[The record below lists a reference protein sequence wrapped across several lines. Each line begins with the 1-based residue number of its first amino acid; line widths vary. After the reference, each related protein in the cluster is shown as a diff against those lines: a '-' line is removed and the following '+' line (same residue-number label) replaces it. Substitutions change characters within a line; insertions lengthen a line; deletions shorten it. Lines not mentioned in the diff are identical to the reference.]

1 MNKVILVGRI
11 TKDPEL
17 KTISNS
23 SSVVNF
29 TIAVNR
35 PVAQNADQNQNNA
48 DFINCVIWNKQAE
61 NLAKYVKQG
70 SLIGVEGRIQT
81 RNYESNGTT
90 RYVTEVLCD
99 NVQCNKNRY
108 SNSKRHAGRYQ
119 PGKEFQFGHFNLP
132 YKKSIPEPVLYHIFL
147 NLKNTL
153 FYTFFATT
161 TIRPFFCEYSQVDN
175 VIYLS

>member
-17 KTISNS
+17 RSIQSG

-35 PVAQNADQNQNNA
+35 PVAQNQDQNANNA

-81 RNYESNGTT
+81 RSYESNGTT
-90 RYVTEVLCD
+90 RYITEVLCD
-99 NVQCNKNRY
+99 NVQFLETKKDGAKAQSDDS
-108 SNSKRHAGRYQ
+108 SNDEDPFAG
-119 PGKEFQFGHFNLP
+119 KINSVDDNDLP
-132 YKKSIPEPVLYHIFL
+132 Y
-147 NLKNTL
+147 
-153 FYTFFATT
+153 
-161 TIRPFFCEYSQVDN
+161 
-175 VIYLS
+175 

>member
-17 KTISNS
+17 RSIQSG

-35 PVAQNADQNQNNA
+35 PVAQNADQNANTA

-81 RNYESNGTT
+81 RSYDSNGTT
-90 RYVTEVLCD
+90 RYITEVLCD
-99 NVQCNKNRY
+99 NVQFLETKKDGAKAQQVEES
-108 SNSKRHAGRYQ
+108 SNNEDPFAG
-119 PGKEFQFGHFNLP
+119 KINNVNDDDLP
-132 YKKSIPEPVLYHIFL
+132 W
-147 NLKNTL
+147 
-153 FYTFFATT
+153 
-161 TIRPFFCEYSQVDN
+161 
-175 VIYLS
+175 

>member
-17 KTISNS
+17 KTIGNS

-81 RNYESNGTT
+81 RSYESNGTT
-90 RYVTEVLCD
+90 RYITEVLCD
-99 NVQCNKNRY
+99 NVQFLETKKDGTNGTTKVEQ
-108 SNSKRHAGRYQ
+108 SDNSTQEDQYADKISSVDD
-119 PGKEFQFGHFNLP
+119 NDLP
-132 YKKSIPEPVLYHIFL
+132 F
-147 NLKNTL
+147 
-153 FYTFFATT
+153 
-161 TIRPFFCEYSQVDN
+161 
-175 VIYLS
+175 

>member
-17 KTISNS
+17 RNINS
-23 SSVVNF
+23 GSSVVNF

-81 RNYESNGTT
+81 RSYESNGTT
-90 RYVTEVLCD
+90 RYITEVLCD
-99 NVQCNKNRY
+99 NVQFLETKKDGTNGTTKAEQ
-108 SNSKRHAGRYQ
+108 SDNSTEDQYAG
-119 PGKEFQFGHFNLP
+119 KISSVDDNDLP
-132 YKKSIPEPVLYHIFL
+132 F
-147 NLKNTL
+147 
-153 FYTFFATT
+153 
-161 TIRPFFCEYSQVDN
+161 
-175 VIYLS
+175 

>member
-17 KTISNS
+17 RNIQSG

-35 PVAQNADQNQNNA
+35 PVAQNADQNANNA

-81 RNYESNGTT
+81 RSYEANGTT
-90 RYVTEVLCD
+90 RYITEVLCD
-99 NVQCNKNRY
+99 NVQFLETKKDGAKAQSSFDS
-108 SNSKRHAGRYQ
+108 SNDEDSFAG
-119 PGKEFQFGHFNLP
+119 KINSVDDNDLP
-132 YKKSIPEPVLYHIFL
+132 Y
-147 NLKNTL
+147 
-153 FYTFFATT
+153 
-161 TIRPFFCEYSQVDN
+161 
-175 VIYLS
+175 

>member
-17 KTISNS
+17 KSIQSG

-35 PVAQNADQNQNNA
+35 PIAQQNQDQNANNA

-81 RNYESNGTT
+81 RTYESNGTT
-90 RYVTEVLCD
+90 RYITEVLCD
-99 NVQCNKNRY
+99 NVQFLETKRDGTNGTTKVEQ
-108 SNSKRHAGRYQ
+108 SDNSTEEDQYAG
-119 PGKEFQFGHFNLP
+119 KINSVDDNDLP
-132 YKKSIPEPVLYHIFL
+132 F
-147 NLKNTL
+147 
-153 FYTFFATT
+153 
-161 TIRPFFCEYSQVDN
+161 
-175 VIYLS
+175 

>member
-17 KTISNS
+17 RSLTSG

-35 PVAQNADQNQNNA
+35 PVAQNNDQNASTA

-90 RYVTEVLCD
+90 RYITEVLCD
-99 NVQCNKNRY
+99 NVQFLETKNSSARGQQIDEEPKEED
-108 SNSKRHAGRYQ
+108 SFAGKINNV
-119 PGKEFQFGHFNLP
+119 GEDDLP
-132 YKKSIPEPVLYHIFL
+132 W
-147 NLKNTL
+147 
-153 FYTFFATT
+153 
-161 TIRPFFCEYSQVDN
+161 
-175 VIYLS
+175 

>member
-17 KTISNS
+17 KSIQSG

-35 PVAQNADQNQNNA
+35 PIAQQNQDQNASNA

-81 RNYESNGTT
+81 RTYESNGTT
-90 RYVTEVLCD
+90 RYITEVLCD
-99 NVQCNKNRY
+99 NVQFLETKRDGTNGTTKVEQ
-108 SNSKRHAGRYQ
+108 SDNSTEEDQYAG
-119 PGKEFQFGHFNLP
+119 KINSVDDNDLP
-132 YKKSIPEPVLYHIFL
+132 F
-147 NLKNTL
+147 
-153 FYTFFATT
+153 
-161 TIRPFFCEYSQVDN
+161 
-175 VIYLS
+175 

>member
-17 KTISNS
+17 KNTQSGTS
-23 SSVVNF
+23 FVNF

-35 PVAQNADQNQNNA
+35 PVSQNADQNASNA

-81 RNYESNGTT
+81 RSYESNGTT
-90 RYVTEVLCD
+90 RYITEVLCD
-99 NVQCNKNRY
+99 NVQFLETKKDVKEKQQDET
-108 SNSKRHAGRYQ
+108 SNDEDPFAG
-119 PGKEFQFGHFNLP
+119 KIN
-132 YKKSIPEPVLYHIFL
+132 S
-147 NLKNTL
+147 
-153 FYTFFATT
+153 
-161 TIRPFFCEYSQVDN
+161 VDN
-175 VIYLS
+175 NDLPF

>member
-81 RNYESNGTT
+81 RSYEANGTT
-90 RYVTEVLCD
+90 RYITEVLCD
-99 NVQCNKNRY
+99 NVQFLETKKDGTNGTTKVEQ
-108 SNSKRHAGRYQ
+108 SDNSTQEDQYAG
-119 PGKEFQFGHFNLP
+119 KISSVDDNDLP
-132 YKKSIPEPVLYHIFL
+132 F
-147 NLKNTL
+147 
-153 FYTFFATT
+153 
-161 TIRPFFCEYSQVDN
+161 
-175 VIYLS
+175 

>member
-17 KTISNS
+17 RNIQSG

-35 PVAQNADQNQNNA
+35 PVAQNADQNANNA

-81 RNYESNGTT
+81 RSYESNGQT
-90 RYVTEVLCD
+90 RYITEVICD
-99 NVQCNKNRY
+99 NVQFLETKKDGNGIQKNADQND
-108 SNSKRHAGRYQ
+108 NSTEEDQYASKI
-119 PGKEFQFGHFNLP
+119 NSVDDNDLP
-132 YKKSIPEPVLYHIFL
+132 F
-147 NLKNTL
+147 
-153 FYTFFATT
+153 
-161 TIRPFFCEYSQVDN
+161 
-175 VIYLS
+175 

>member
-17 KTISNS
+17 RTLSS
-23 SSVVNF
+23 GSSVVNF

-35 PVAQNADQNQNNA
+35 PIAQQQDQNASTA

-99 NVQCNKNRY
+99 NVQFLETKN
-108 SNSKRHAGRYQ
+108 SSKGQQAEETQEEDSFAGKINNV
-119 PGKEFQFGHFNLP
+119 GDDDLP
-132 YKKSIPEPVLYHIFL
+132 W
-147 NLKNTL
+147 
-153 FYTFFATT
+153 
-161 TIRPFFCEYSQVDN
+161 
-175 VIYLS
+175 